1 METFLQ
7 FLKNDILYSPVG
19 TCCPSGGTYLPII
32 LEMFR
37 SRSDTWPWETWIT
50 QPAPFFTRPSCLP
63 DPKFSGLVDQ
73 LCPHCTLG
81 NTPGL
86 ECWGVSEQVCKVQG
100 VWRHSKAGIFRHR
113 QPPWLSP
120 AGSVTQ
126 WVGCRRWRC
135 CWPWKRTLR
144 ATALETPSLTERALE
159 IFLLRNGCG
168 VVMIDMNYVANSSPL
183 PLCFRTQKSHLWL
196 DF

>member
-37 SRSDTWPWETWIT
+37 SRSDMWPWETWIT
-50 QPAPFFTRPSCLP
+50 QPDPFFTRPSCLP

-81 NTPGL
+81 TPLGWSVGVFLNRCVRYKVCEDTARQGSSDTGSAMTVTCRVCYIVGGLQEVTMLLALKAYIENHRTRNTFLDWKGPGNIS
-86 ECWGVSEQVCKVQG
+86 SEKR
-100 VWRHSKAGIFRHR
+100 VWCRHDWHE
-113 QPPWLSP
+113 L
-120 AGSVTQ
+120 
-126 WVGCRRWRC
+126 C
-135 CWPWKRTLR
+135 C
-144 ATALETPSLTERALE
+144 
-159 IFLLRNGCG
+159 
-168 VVMIDMNYVANSSPL
+168 
-183 PLCFRTQKSHLWL
+183 
-196 DF
+196 

>member
-37 SRSDTWPWETWIT
+37 SRSDMWPWETWIT
-50 QPAPFFTRPSCLP
+50 QPDPFFTRPSCLP

-81 NTPGL
+81 TPLGWSVGVFLNRCVRYKVCEDTARQGSSDTGSRHDCHLQGLLHSGWVTGGDDAAGL
-86 ECWGVSEQVCKVQG
+86 ESVHWE
-100 VWRHSKAGIFRHR
+100 
-113 QPPWLSP
+113 PP
-120 AGSVTQ
+120 
-126 WVGCRRWRC
+126 
-135 CWPWKRTLR
+135 
-144 ATALETPSLTERALE
+144 
-159 IFLLRNGCG
+159 
-168 VVMIDMNYVANSSPL
+168 
-183 PLCFRTQKSHLWL
+183 H
-196 DF
+196 